1 MKRALFV
8 ILAIMLVLS
17 GCRGA
22 KDDDRNTG
30 ETPTGIDGPVGAEYI
45 YVEGE
50 LYLAAY
56 QFVNSDEIQEEIVK
70 LGEIVKRD
78 DNHYPDEE
86 FEADNVAVG
95 TGVYRIGDDI
105 YISSDGKHFQLYL
118 KPSEYND
125 RLLSET
131 DSSTIE
137 DDTTETTSQK
147 TENPDEESGVYY
159 DPIDKDTISDEYS
172 IYDDIFISCLLYNG
186 RIYTLVSSTEDA
198 GNYYGRKQDK
208 QLGKAY
214 VNHERYFSDQ
224 KELLNECDSEGLIY
238 SLKGYDEKFRVMVEY
253 DQVLPDSDETVTK
266 IAIFDSVNDITLE
279 KGSNLF
285 YDRLL
290 FDKNTPEVYRCVS
303 DSEDEAGDDDGDMYL
318 GSGESYREELLNEV
332 DANMLVTMISDM
344 SFTKDM
350 AENAGSVSDR
360 YIIRDDCGLEIGVEV
375 YDSGAVVL
383 HYEDAQTFYLIDL
396 ETGEKTTEAGVTP

>member
-1 MKRALFV
+1 MKKVLII
-8 ILAIMLVLS
+8 ILALLLVLS

-105 YISSDGKHFQLYL
+105 YISSDCKHFQLYL

-172 IYDDIFISCLLYNG
+172 VYDDNFISCLLYNG
-186 RIYTLVSSTEDA
+186 RIYTLVSSREDT

-208 QLGKAY
+208 Q
-214 VNHERYFSDQ
+214 
-224 KELLNECDSEGLIY
+224 LLNECDSEGLIY

-318 GSGESYREELLNEV
+318 GSGESYREELLDEV
-332 DANMLVTMISDM
+332 GANMLVTMISDM

-383 HYEDAQTFYLIDL
+383 RYEDAQTFYLIDL

>member
-1 MKRALFV
+1 MKKVLII
-8 ILAIMLVLS
+8 ILALLFVLS

-208 QLGKAY
+208 QL
-214 VNHERYFSDQ
+214 
-224 KELLNECDSEGLIY
+224 LNECDSEGLIY

-318 GSGESYREELLNEV
+318 GSGESYREELLDEV

-360 YIIRDDCGLEIGVEV
+360 YIIRDKCGLEIGVEV

>member
-8 ILAIMLVLS
+8 ILAVMFVLS

-30 ETPTGIDGPVGAEYI
+30 ETPTGIDGPVGAENI

-105 YISSDGKHFQLYL
+105 YISSDCKHFQLYL

-172 IYDDIFISCLLYNG
+172 IYDDIFISSLLYNG
-186 RIYTLVSSTEDA
+186 RIYTLVSSREDT

-208 QLGKAY
+208 Q
-214 VNHERYFSDQ
+214 
-224 KELLNECDSEGLIY
+224 LLNECDSEGLIY

-383 HYEDAQTFYLIDL
+383 RYEDAQTFYLIDL
-396 ETGEKTTEAGVTP
+396 ETGEKTTEAGVAP

>member
-1 MKRALFV
+1 MKKVLII
-8 ILAIMLVLS
+8 ILALLFVLS

-208 QLGKAY
+208 QL
-214 VNHERYFSDQ
+214 
-224 KELLNECDSEGLIY
+224 LNECDSEGLIY

-318 GSGESYREELLNEV
+318 GSGESYREELLDEV